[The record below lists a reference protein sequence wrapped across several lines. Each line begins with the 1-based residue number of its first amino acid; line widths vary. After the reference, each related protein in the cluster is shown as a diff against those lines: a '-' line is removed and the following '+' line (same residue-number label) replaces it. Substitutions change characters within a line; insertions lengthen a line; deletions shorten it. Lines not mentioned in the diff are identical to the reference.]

1 MPFISFD
8 ESMRLVESITLQT
21 YKKEKIFLME
31 ALGCVLAQDIVASY
45 NSPEFPTSAM
55 DGYAIVHDEN
65 QQRLPIASINPAG
78 NDTLLTLQAGSC
90 IKTFT
95 GSLMPLGSDTL
106 VPIENVRVEGESI
119 IIHQSVPKG
128 FAVREVGENYR
139 KDEVLIPQNTL
150 IDIAHIGVMATL
162 NIVSVWVYQK
172 PIVAILST
180 GSELLELG
188 AIPTHQS
195 QIRSSNNYILE
206 AMVKKYGGKPLQ
218 MGCIADDR
226 TTITHTMLQALNSC
240 DILLTT
246 GGVSVGDFD
255 FVKDSVQEELGCDV
269 LFQGV
274 KIKPGQHLMIAQKG
288 DKFVVALPGFAYSST
303 VTALLYLLPLMA
315 KFQNTASPLKTI
327 QATLKEPFSKK
338 TDKKEF
344 RACNCYLEKG
354 HYAVDFVGKKVGTSA
369 ILTNMLGN
377 IGLLVMDEDETTKA
391 IGESVRV
398 ILLD

>member
-8 ESMRLVESITLQT
+8 ESMRLVESIKLQT

-31 ALGCVLAQDIVASY
+31 ALGCVLAEDIVASY

-55 DGYAIVHDEN
+55 DGYAIVHDES
-65 QQRLPIASINPAG
+65 QKRLPIASINPAG
-78 NDTLLTLQAGSC
+78 NDTLPTLQAGSC

-139 KDEVLIPQNTL
+139 KDEVLIPRNTL

-172 PIVAILST
+172 PTVAILST

-188 AIPTHQS
+188 EIPTHQS

-226 TTITHTMLQALNSC
+226 ATITHTMLQALNSC

-255 FVKDSVQEELGCDV
+255 FVKDSVQEELGCEV

-315 KFQNTASPLKTI
+315 KFQNTTSPLKTI
-327 QATLKEPFSKK
+327 TATLKEPFAKK

-344 RACNCYLEKG
+344 HACNCYLEKG
-354 HYAVDFVGKKVGTSA
+354 HYVVDFVGKKVGTSA

-391 IGESVRV
+391 MGESVRV
-398 ILLD
+398 ILLY

>member
-172 PIVAILST
+172 PTVAILST

>member
-128 FAVREVGENYR
+128 FAVREIGENYR

>member
-128 FAVREVGENYR
+128 FAVREIGENYR

-172 PIVAILST
+172 PTVAILST